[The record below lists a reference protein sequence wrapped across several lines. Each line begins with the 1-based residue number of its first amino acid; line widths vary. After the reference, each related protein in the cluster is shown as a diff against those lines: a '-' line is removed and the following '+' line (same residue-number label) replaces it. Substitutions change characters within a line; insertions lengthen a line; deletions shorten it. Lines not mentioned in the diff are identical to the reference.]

1 MGFVFFFFFFF
12 FAFILGTVDTP
23 SKNDPEDCDKSDDRE
38 AVNLSGKVT
47 ETTEQDKESSNGEDE
62 VHLTYSVGV
71 KEENYRFQ
79 GECAHGGLRCT
90 GWGGD
95 GAVLGAEPIS
105 RGQV

>member
-1 MGFVFFFFFFF
+1 MKH
-12 FAFILGTVDTP
+12 GTVDTP

-79 GECAHGGLRCT
+79 DNLFLEKAMQLAKQHANALLT
-90 GWGGD
+90 M
-95 GAVLGAEPIS
+95 
-105 RGQV
+105 Q